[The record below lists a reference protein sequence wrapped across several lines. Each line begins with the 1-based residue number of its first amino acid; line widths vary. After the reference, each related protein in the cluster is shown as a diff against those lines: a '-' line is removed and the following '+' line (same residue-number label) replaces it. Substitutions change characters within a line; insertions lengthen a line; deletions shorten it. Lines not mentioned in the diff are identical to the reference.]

1 MGTQG
6 RAQVESLSLEDVQA
20 QRDRSEADVLPT
32 TPTAEQPGSWKGRGQ
47 VEGRH
52 TTGIWVMVSWVFSR
66 LHCDAERGPE
76 PGAQPN
82 LFGEVRAAVEKHS
95 SAVGVSGV
103 GEEGRLPPLRVPWDR
118 GSWQE

>member
-1 MGTQG
+1 MEG
-6 RAQVESLSLEDVQA
+6 RLHRNL
-20 QRDRSEADVLPT
+20 
-32 TPTAEQPGSWKGRGQ
+32 GRG
-47 VEGRH
+47 VLG
-52 TTGIWVMVSWVFSR
+52 FSR

-103 GEEGRLPPLRVPWDR
+103 GEEGGCRPGSPGIERKLARVEPE
-118 GSWQE
+118 GG